1 MQLEGRIALVTG
13 AARRLGRA
21 IALTLAEAGADVIL
35 HVHTSSAQ
43 ELAAAIRRRGRRA
56 LILEADLR
64 RVADVQGLSERALEF
79 DGRVDV
85 LVNNAALFY
94 PTPIAR
100 LSAAEW
106 RTFLHTNLTAAFCLG
121 LHLGRAMRRQG
132 AGKIIQLGDWSG
144 LRPSPDYLAYC
155 VSKGGIQALSVALA
169 KALAPQVQVNTIAPG
184 PVLPPAAYTAG
195 ELERLRRNT
204 PLGRLGSPHD
214 VARTV
219 RFLIERGDFISGAT
233 YVLDGGWLAC
243 GPGGK
248 DTVL

>member
-13 AARRLGRA
+13 AARRLGRE

-43 ELAAAIRRRGRRA
+43 GLAAAIRRRGRRA
-56 LILEADLR
+56 LILKADLR
-64 RVADVQGLSERALEF
+64 RVADVQRLGERTLEF

-100 LSAAEW
+100 LGATDWHA
-106 RTFLHTNLTAAFCLG
+106 FLHTNLTAAFCLG
-121 LHLGRAMRRQG
+121 LQLGRAMRRQG

-144 LRPSPDYLAYC
+144 LRPSRNYLAYC
-155 VSKGGIQALSVALA
+155 VSKGGIQALGVALA
-169 KALAPQVQVNTIAPG
+169 KALAPEVQVNTIAPG
-184 PVLPPAAYTAG
+184 PVLPPTTYTAV

-204 PLGRLGSPHD
+204 PLGRLGRPHD
-214 VARTV
+214 VARAV

-233 YVLDGGWLAC
+233 YVLDGGWLAS
-243 GPGGK
+243 GPDGRG
-248 DTVL
+248 TVS

>member
-1 MQLEGRIALVTG
+1 MQLEGCVALVTG

-35 HVHTSSAQ
+35 HVHTSSAR
-43 ELAAAIRRRGRRA
+43 ELAAAIRLRGRRTH
-56 LILEADLR
+56 ILKADLR
-64 RVADVQGLSERALEF
+64 RVADVQRLGDQALEF

-100 LSAAEW
+100 LSTADWNA
-106 RTFLHTNLTAAFCLG
+106 FLHTNLTAAFCLG
-121 LHLGRAMRRQG
+121 IQLGRVMCRQG

-144 LRPSPDYLAYC
+144 LRPSQDYLAYC
-155 VSKGGIQALSVALA
+155 VSKGGIQTLSLALA

-184 PVLPPAAYTAG
+184 PVLPPAIYTTA

-219 RFLIERGDFISGAT
+219 RFLIEQGDFISGAT
-233 YVLDGGWLAC
+233 YVLDGGWLAS
-243 GPGGK
+243 GLEGQ
-248 DTVL
+248 